1 MQKFKSTFTT
11 VNSVTGNKLYALIF
25 SVVFI
30 AYYSVSLD
38 AQDLSAKD
46 IYTTAPSPQEIADK
60 LYKPRYRSIVINNE
74 TVQQKDENLFA
85 MLINFEFDSTT
96 ILSHSY
102 PLLDSVGQM
111 MNLESTAQKQ
121 IIIEGH
127 TDAIGDDEYNLVLSQ
142 RRAQAIKSYL
152 EKHFKVAPERMIVS
166 GKGETELYDSN
177 NPKNEINRRVQFRSN
192 S

>member
-1 MQKFKSTFTT
+1 MQMFKSTCFTL
-11 VNSVTGNKLYALIF
+11 NSVTGNKLYTLIF
-25 SVVFI
+25 SVVLI
-30 AYYSVSLD
+30 ACYSVSLD

-74 TVQQKDENLFA
+74 TVHQKGENLFA

-111 MNLESTAQKQ
+111 MNLETIAQKQ

-127 TDAIGDDEYNLVLSQ
+127 TDAIGDEEYNLVLSQ

-152 EKHFKVAPERMIVS
+152 EKHFKVAPERMIIS

-177 NPKNEINRRVQFRSN
+177 NPKNEINRRVQFRPN